1 MRPVAYRTII
11 GFSLLIVLLLIIPA
25 FGAQKF
31 VIKIATLAS
40 EGSPWMQV
48 FNELNADIMKK
59 TDKKVRFRLYPGGI
73 LGDEGDIIRKMYIGQ
88 IHGAALTASNLT
100 SIFKEM
106 DVFQVPFLFQNYNE
120 VDHVLQKMD
129 QFFKKGFE
137 SNGYVLLGW
146 SEGGFVRLMS
156 MTPIVTFDD
165 LRRAKVWIWEE
176 SPMTRAIF
184 KEAGVTG
191 IPLSIPDVMVGLQTG
206 LVDVVYV
213 PPAGAIDLQ
222 WFRKIKY
229 ITDFPLIYLAGVIVL
244 KKDFFDRMPKG
255 FQDAL
260 LESFSAYMVKLKEVV
275 RNENREALKVMAK
288 HGVKIVKPSKE
299 QIEEFKR
306 VSQNAIRQ
314 PGSRKFS
321 DDVLSRLSGYLDTY
335 RRMQKQ

>member
-1 MRPVAYRTII
+1 
-11 GFSLLIVLLLIIPA
+11 
-25 FGAQKF
+25 
-31 VIKIATLAS
+31 
-40 EGSPWMQV
+40 MQV

-59 TDKKVRFRLYPGGI
+59 TDKKVRFRIYPGGI

-88 IHGAALTASNLT
+88 IHGAALTTSSLT
-100 SIFKEM
+100 FIFKEM

-120 VDHVLQKMD
+120 VDHVVQKMD

-176 SPMTRAIF
+176 APMTQAIF

-191 IPLSIPDVMVGLQTG
+191 IPLSIPDVLVGLQTG
-206 LVDVVYV
+206 LVNVVYA
-213 PPAGAIDLQ
+213 PPAGAISLQ
-222 WFRKIKY
+222 WFTKIKY
-229 ITDFPLIYLAGVIVL
+229 ITDVPLTYLAGGIVL
-244 KKDFFDRMPKG
+244 KKDFLDRMPKA

-260 LESFSAYMVKLKEVV
+260 AESCSTYMVKLKEVV

-288 HGVKIVKPSKE
+288 HGVKIFKPSKE
-299 QIEEFKR
+299 QTEEFKR

-314 PGSRKFS
+314 PGSRQFS